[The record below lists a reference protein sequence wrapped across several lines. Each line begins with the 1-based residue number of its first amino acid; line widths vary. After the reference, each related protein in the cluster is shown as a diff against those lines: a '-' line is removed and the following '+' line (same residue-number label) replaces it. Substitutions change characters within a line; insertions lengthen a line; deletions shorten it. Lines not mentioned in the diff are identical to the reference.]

1 VIAAEPSHTMG
12 PSSAVPA
19 DLLRET
25 DRPHR
30 LPASAVAW
38 LVVVGALPLAELA
51 LLSSR
56 FDASVLEARGGWLA
70 HAIGA
75 SGDLVRAALPLLAAA
90 LLVGAARLRVVRPA
104 LLGAFASARRPWA
117 ALLGHLACFG
127 ALVVL
132 SPGVFSDPDPG
143 AALLVAWVV
152 TGLAAAALWVAAL
165 VPDVMRRGAGLL
177 LGGTLLAGAAL
188 GILAAGAATVTRDW
202 WEPLGRST
210 VWTGYYLL
218 RALGVDAGVDP
229 EHFLVGTRSFVV
241 EITPYCSGY
250 QGIGLMWVFLAAYLW
265 LFRERLRFPR
275 ALWLLPIGTL
285 LVWLLNAVRIA
296 VLVLIG
302 SAGHEDVAM
311 GGFHYHAGTLLFCA
325 TALGIGTW
333 AASSRTFGTVRRARS
348 EPGENPTAA
357 YVLPLLALLATSL
370 VTGAFSRGGFDPL
383 YAVRVVAAA
392 SVVWTMRA
400 RLAGA
405 GWRPSWVG
413 AALGLAGAGGDSRA
427 HTSCPHRVDRHAT
440 NGRGGDRAAGGGA
453 GVPRLPG
460 AAADRGRVRRRVAP
474 ADHLASTARVVRPLR
489 ADAPRRRG
497 RRRRRDPVRP
507 RRASQGSARR
517 RGPRARRD
525 QRAARGSRPDEPAR
539 VGVRPTAR
547 RPARRATAA
556 RRGRRRTARGETSPP
571 TRRPCGPAPD
581 RPHAGRA
588 PRRRDRHAGSSARG

>member
-210 VWTGYYLL
+210 VWTGDYLL

-413 AALGLAGAGGDSRA
+413 AALGLAGFAVWVALAAPEAPAAIPELTPVARIAWIVTRLTGA
-427 HTSCPHRVDRHAT
+427 VVIVPLVEELAF
-440 NGRGGDRAAGGGA
+440 RGYLARRLTAAEFDAVSLRQITWPALLASSVLFGLMHHDVVA
-453 GVPRLPG
+453 G
-460 AAADRGRVRRRVAP
+460 AAVGILYG
-474 ADHLASTARVVRPLR
+474 LAA
-489 ADAPRRRG
+489 RRRG
-497 RRRRRDPVRP
+497 RLGDAVL
-507 RRASQGSARR
+507 AHAVTN
-517 RGPRARRD
+517 ALL
-525 QRAARGSRPDEPAR
+525 A
-539 VGVRPTAR
+539 VT
-547 RPARRATAA
+547 
-556 RRGRRRTARGETSPP
+556 GRMSLPG
-571 TRRPCGPAPD
+571 
-581 RPHAGRA
+581 
-588 PRRRDRHAGSSARG
+588 